1 MKKNVFV
8 LVLFSSMTLMVQAQV
23 AKYCMTYSDYLA
35 DKWTPVESLT
45 GGRTIQACQMK
56 VINNQVRFRTGDK
69 IADKII
75 KKQVFAVKYGD
86 ELFVNCRN
94 LRNNEICLDVTGY
107 SHAVRYD
114 NDKLCVMAYKYNDAA
129 LLLGLGLDIAS
140 IFVDNKPLKL
150 GMTIGS
156 SALWLSS
163 DYLNS
168 VACYLIDSEAN
179 AKGKTAVTRMN
190 DQFMENLLASDAPLL
205 MKYKAISN
213 KRNRQSASN
222 VLPILMEKG
231 LVTSMAIN

>member
-1 MKKNVFV
+1 MKKKVFV
-8 LVLFSSMTLMVQAQV
+8 LVLFFSMTLMVQAQV
-23 AKYCMTYSDYLA
+23 AKYCMSYSDFLA
-35 DKWTPVESLT
+35 DKWAPVESLT

-56 VINNQVRFRTGDK
+56 VVDNQFRFKTGDK
-69 IADKII
+69 EADKVI
-75 KKQVFAVKYGD
+75 KKQAFAVKYGD

-94 LRNNEICLDVTGY
+94 LRNNEIPLDVSGY

-114 NDKLCVMAYKYNDAA
+114 HNKLCVMAYKINNTAF
-129 LLLGLGLDIAS
+129 LLGLGADVAS
-140 IFVDNKPLKL
+140 ILIDNKP
-150 GMTIGS
+150 MSIGLS
-156 SALWLSS
+156 VTSAALWLSK

-168 VACYLIDSEAN
+168 MACYLVDSDAN
-179 AKGKTAVTRMN
+179 AKGKTVVTRMN